1 LSYQPL
7 SKVYCAGKNQY
18 KLVNQYVEVAV
29 KNNKFTNFKKGI
41 EWAQF
46 LDINIRWL
54 RDKEPTKE
62 NLDYV
67 YTIMKKAV
75 YISL

>member
-1 LSYQPL
+1 M
-7 SKVYCAGKNQY
+7 
-18 KLVNQYVEVAV
+18 NQYVEVAA
-29 KNNKFTNFKKGI
+29 KNNKCTNLNKGF

-62 NLDYV
+62 NLEYV
-67 YTIMKKAV
+67 YTSMKKAV